1 MKLRIYRVITGGLLL
16 LCMVMIFRFSAQ
28 PASES
33 EQVSGGVAYRIVE
46 TWSHL
51 TGTEY
56 TQSEMEAYADRIDY
70 PVRKLAHMT
79 EYGILCLLACA
90 FVHGYS
96 GNWKVCGISAVAVVA
111 LYAATDEIHQLFVP
125 GRAGRFPD
133 VCIDTLGAVIWL
145 LLLIALV
152 MVMALRFEQISPK
165 AAYLQIPYLIWLCFA
180 AYLNI
185 AIWLLNR

>member
-96 GNWKVCGISAVAVVA
+96 GNWKVCGISAVAVAA
-111 LYAATDEIHQLFVP
+111 LYAATDEIHQLFIP
-125 GRAGRFPD
+125 GRSGQFKD
-133 VCIDTLGAVIWL
+133 VCIDTAGTAIGL
-145 LLLIALV
+145 LLLAILLKIGRRHCAKR
-152 MVMALRFEQISPK
+152 AHT
-165 AAYLQIPYLIWLCFA
+165 LQ
-180 AYLNI
+180 
-185 AIWLLNR
+185 

>member
-1 MKLRIYRVITGGLLL
+1 MRLRIYRVITGGLLL

-96 GNWKVCGISAVAVVA
+96 GNWKVCGISAVAVAA

-125 GRAGRFPD
+125 GRAGRFSD

-145 LLLIALV
+145 LLLQRCENCGKR
-152 MVMALRFEQISPK
+152 LRKDGASSTIRIEK
-165 AAYLQIPYLIWLCFA
+165 NERGDNCG
-180 AYLNI
+180 
-185 AIWLLNR
+185 RT

>member
-90 FVHGYS
+90 FVRGYS
-96 GNWKVCGISAVAVVA
+96 GKC
-111 LYAATDEIHQLFVP
+111 
-125 GRAGRFPD
+125 AGFRRLRLRRFTRRPMRSTSYLSRGAPD
-133 VCIDTLGAVIWL
+133 GSRMCV
-145 LLLIALV
+145 LI
-152 MVMALRFEQISPK
+152 RWE
-165 AAYLQIPYLIWLCFA
+165 
-180 AYLNI
+180 
-185 AIWLLNR
+185 R

>member
-56 TQSEMEAYADRIDY
+56 TQSAMEAYADRIDY

-90 FVHGYS
+90 FVRGYS
-96 GNWKVCGISAVAVVA
+96 GDWKVCGISAVAVAV

-125 GRAGRFPD
+125 GRAGRFSD

-145 LLLIALV
+145 LLFCLLYT
-152 MVMALRFEQISPK
+152 SPS
-165 AAYLQIPYLIWLCFA
+165 P
-180 AYLNI
+180 
-185 AIWLLNR
+185 RD

>member
-90 FVHGYS
+90 FVRGYS
-96 GNWKVCGISAVAVVA
+96 GNWKVCGISAVAVAA

-145 LLLIALV
+145 LLFT
-152 MVMALRFEQISPK
+152 ALRLS
-165 AAYLQIPYLIWLCFA
+165 LIH
-180 AYLNI
+180 I
-185 AIWLLNR
+185 

>member
-96 GNWKVCGISAVAVVA
+96 GNWKVCGISAVAVAA

-125 GRAGRFPD
+125 GRSGEVRD
-133 VCIDTLGAVIWL
+133 VMIDTAGAAAGIL
-145 LLLIALV
+145 LALAGA
-152 MVMALRFEQISPK
+152 ALWQRWKNGRGKLPG
-165 AAYLQIPYLIWLCFA
+165 
-180 AYLNI
+180 
-185 AIWLLNR
+185 

>member
-16 LCMVMIFRFSAQ
+16 LCMVMILPVFGTARHRNRSRSAVGL
-28 PASES
+28 PTALW
-33 EQVSGGVAYRIVE
+33 E

-90 FVHGYS
+90 FVRGYS
-96 GNWKVCGISAVAVVA
+96 GNWKVCGISAVAVAA

-145 LLLIALV
+145 LLFT
-152 MVMALRFEQISPK
+152 ALRKLWEK
-165 AAYLQIPYLIWLCFA
+165 
-180 AYLNI
+180 I
-185 AIWLLNR
+185 AKRRGFQYNKNRKK

>member
-1 MKLRIYRVITGGLLL
+1 MYGDDFPVFGTAGIRIGAGQRWGCLLHCGNMESSDRNRIYTERDGGI
-16 LCMVMIFRFSAQ
+16 CR
-28 PASES
+28 P
-33 EQVSGGVAYRIVE
+33 
-46 TWSHL
+46 
-51 TGTEY
+51 
-56 TQSEMEAYADRIDY
+56 RIDY

-96 GNWKVCGISAVAVVA
+96 GNWKVCGISAVAVAA

-145 LLLIALV
+145 LLFT
-152 MVMALRFEQISPK
+152 ALRKLWEK
-165 AAYLQIPYLIWLCFA
+165 
-180 AYLNI
+180 I
-185 AIWLLNR
+185 AKRRGFQYNKNRKK

>member
-90 FVHGYS
+90 FVRGYS
-96 GNWKVCGISAVAVVA
+96 GNWKVCGISAVAVAA

>member
-96 GNWKVCGISAVAVVA
+96 GNWKVCGISAVAVAA

-125 GRAGRFPD
+125 GRAGRFSD

>member
-33 EQVSGGVAYRIVE
+33 EQVSGGVACRIVE

-96 GNWKVCGISAVAVVA
+96 GNWKVCEFRR
-111 LYAATDEIHQLFVP
+111 LRL
-125 GRAGRFPD
+125 RRFTRRPMRSTSCLSRGAPD
-133 VCIDTLGAVIWL
+133 GSRTCV
-145 LLLIALV
+145 LI
-152 MVMALRFEQISPK
+152 RWE
-165 AAYLQIPYLIWLCFA
+165 
-180 AYLNI
+180 
-185 AIWLLNR
+185 R

>member
-79 EYGILCLLACA
+79 EYGYSVCWRALLCTDIPVTGKCA
-90 FVHGYS
+90 EFRR
-96 GNWKVCGISAVAVVA
+96 
-111 LYAATDEIHQLFVP
+111 LRL
-125 GRAGRFPD
+125 RRFTRRPMRSTSCLSRGAPD
-133 VCIDTLGAVIWL
+133 GSRMCV
-145 LLLIALV
+145 LI
-152 MVMALRFEQISPK
+152 RWE
-165 AAYLQIPYLIWLCFA
+165 
-180 AYLNI
+180 
-185 AIWLLNR
+185 R

>member
-79 EYGILCLLACA
+79 EYGILGEGRKR
-90 FVHGYS
+90 HG
-96 GNWKVCGISAVAVVA
+96 
-111 LYAATDEIHQLFVP
+111 
-125 GRAGRFPD
+125 
-133 VCIDTLGAVIWL
+133 
-145 LLLIALV
+145 
-152 MVMALRFEQISPK
+152 
-165 AAYLQIPYLIWLCFA
+165 
-180 AYLNI
+180 
-185 AIWLLNR
+185 

>member
-90 FVHGYS
+90 FVRGYS
-96 GNWKVCGISAVAVVA
+96 GNWKVCGISAVAA
-111 LYAATDEIHQLFVP
+111 
-125 GRAGRFPD
+125 
-133 VCIDTLGAVIWL
+133 IDNSG
-145 LLLIALV
+145 
-152 MVMALRFEQISPK
+152 ALRGD
-165 AAYLQIPYLIWLCFA
+165 
-180 AYLNI
+180 
-185 AIWLLNR
+185 R

>member
-33 EQVSGGVAYRIVE
+33 EQVSGGVACCIVE

-96 GNWKVCGISAVAVVA
+96 GNWKVCGISAVAVAA

-125 GRAGRFPD
+125 GRAGRFPED
-133 VCIDTLGAVIWL
+133 RKSTRLNSSHEW
-145 LLLIALV
+145 
-152 MVMALRFEQISPK
+152 ISRMPSS
-165 AAYLQIPYLIWLCFA
+165 A
-180 AYLNI
+180 
-185 AIWLLNR
+185 

>member
-51 TGTEY
+51 TETEY

-96 GNWKVCGISAVAVVA
+96 GNWKVCGISAVAVAA

-145 LLLIALV
+145 LLFT
-152 MVMALRFEQISPK
+152 ALRKLWEK
-165 AAYLQIPYLIWLCFA
+165 
-180 AYLNI
+180 I
-185 AIWLLNR
+185 AKRRGFQYNKNRKK

>member
-51 TGTEY
+51 TETEY

-70 PVRKLAHMT
+70 PVRKLAHLT

-96 GNWKVCGISAVAVVA
+96 GNWKVCGISAAAIAA

-125 GRAGRFPD
+125 GRSGQVTDVMLDSAG
-133 VCIDTLGAVIWL
+133 CLLGCL
-145 LLLIALV
+145 LLCTIYHLSK
-152 MVMALRFEQISPK
+152 LRK
-165 AAYLQIPYLIWLCFA
+165 L
-180 AYLNI
+180 
-185 AIWLLNR
+185 

>member
-70 PVRKLAHMT
+70 PRTKAH
-79 EYGILCLLACA
+79 A
-90 FVHGYS
+90 S
-96 GNWKVCGISAVAVVA
+96 RQS
-111 LYAATDEIHQLFVP
+111 
-125 GRAGRFPD
+125 
-133 VCIDTLGAVIWL
+133 
-145 LLLIALV
+145 
-152 MVMALRFEQISPK
+152 
-165 AAYLQIPYLIWLCFA
+165 IPYSVICASL
-180 AYLNI
+180 
-185 AIWLLNR
+185 RTG

>member
-56 TQSEMEAYADRIDY
+56 TERDGSICR
-70 PVRKLAHMT
+70 
-79 EYGILCLLACA
+79 
-90 FVHGYS
+90 
-96 GNWKVCGISAVAVVA
+96 
-111 LYAATDEIHQLFVP
+111 
-125 GRAGRFPD
+125 PD
-133 VCIDTLGAVIWL
+133 
-145 LLLIALV
+145 
-152 MVMALRFEQISPK
+152 
-165 AAYLQIPYLIWLCFA
+165 
-180 AYLNI
+180 
-185 AIWLLNR
+185 